1 VVALLAGR
9 HDERL
14 RTEKGTHSAVARTR
28 MGEKVVVL
36 AVPDTYMNESGLA
49 VRSLARRFG
58 IDETSHVVEAN
69 RAHAHGV
76 HLGQLSVAHVRV
88 HGRDAA
94 GAPVRRD
101 QRVEHGAVVGPVTG
115 GLDDDVLVD
124 A

>member
-1 VVALLAGR
+1 
-9 HDERL
+9 
-14 RTEKGTHSAVARTR
+14 
-28 MGEKVVVL
+28 
-36 AVPDTYMNESGLA
+36 
-49 VRSLARRFG
+49 
-58 IDETSHVVEAN
+58 
-69 RAHAHGV
+69 V

-124 A
+124 AQVVAKRVELVLAGVTRCVLAFLGEWEDVARAEDVTVGVDGSFG